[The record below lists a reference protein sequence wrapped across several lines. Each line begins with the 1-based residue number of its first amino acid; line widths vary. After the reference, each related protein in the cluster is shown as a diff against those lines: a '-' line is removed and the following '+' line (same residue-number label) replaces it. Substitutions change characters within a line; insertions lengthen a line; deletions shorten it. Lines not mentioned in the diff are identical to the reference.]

1 MEITQSFLNQLS
13 LQDKAAIV
21 CGHHFW
27 FTHENLKYGIKK
39 SDDDGWPFR
48 TPQAIEQRGCVRH

>member
-27 FTHENLKYGIKK
+27 FTHENLKYGICLLYT
-39 SDDDGWPFR
+39 SDAAD
-48 TPQAIEQRGCVRH
+48 E